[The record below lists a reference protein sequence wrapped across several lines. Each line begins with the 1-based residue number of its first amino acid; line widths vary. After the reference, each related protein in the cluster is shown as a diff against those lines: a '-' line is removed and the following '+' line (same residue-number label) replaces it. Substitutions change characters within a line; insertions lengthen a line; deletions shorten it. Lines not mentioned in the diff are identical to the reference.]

1 MNNLTS
7 NFSEDMSKYI
17 VTVPALHTTAAG
29 ARITLP
35 PVTFVFDTSSN
46 VTVTVANVTV
56 ANVIAALQQYV
67 DEHKV
72 PHYSAGEAYICTW
85 LERNTDLD
93 GELTRAFEYALR
105 RTSSLCHSLGRYLS
119 DDQGMNLSRDALN
132 GLRLTWT
139 KHCIT
144 ELTTLKDKEM
154 NKECDHSLLRPVEFA
169 ELKVGDKLV
178 SRGGLVAVVYMGPNF
193 AVLRHTD
200 GIESTPID
208 GYLERVFRF
217 QPLCWVEGKP
227 VYPGDG
233 PLYYKDD
240 PAWRHNEEGVI
251 TSGVRDDELHFHGGI
266 AFPIADATWIK
277 PEQKRV
283 PSFQVEGQD
292 VFPGDTVYYYGDDKF
307 MWGREMIVEKDSCV
321 NGVHAE
327 SFAKGAATFRLK
339 PMLVIGDHLVPMPV
353 RDAAEMKDGDCYY
366 VPSLDTRDGYLKYI
380 WTDHR
385 FDIEMYDKGLV
396 HLNKEAAS
404 AHTEAFIALSKRK
417 PEL

>member
-7 NFSEDMSKYI
+7 NFSNDMSKYI
-17 VTVPALHTTAAG
+17 VTVPALLTTVEG
-29 ARITLP
+29 AEITLP
-35 PVTFVFDTSSN
+35 AVVFEFDTSSN
-46 VTVTVANVTV
+46 VTVATVV
-56 ANVIAALQQYV
+56 AALQQYV

-72 PHYSAGEAYICTW
+72 PRYPYNEAYICTW
-85 LERNTDLD
+85 LAEHADL
-93 GELTRAFEYALR
+93 GHELARAFEYALR
-105 RTSSLCHSLGRYLS
+105 KTGSRDLSLGYYLCN
-119 DDQGMNLSRDALN
+119 DQDMNLSRDARN
-132 GLRLTWT
+132 NLRIVWVE
-139 KHCIT
+139 HCIT
-144 ELTTLKDKEM
+144 ELHSLPSLRSKEM
-154 NKECDHSLLRPVEFA
+154 NEKHNYKLLRPVKF
-169 ELKVGDKLV
+169 KDVQVGDELVLKDSSPVSKSSVAYKANKFVVLQCSDGSEGTCYQPKLEINY
-178 SRGGLVAVVYMGPNF
+178 GLA
-193 AVLRHTD
+193 
-200 GIESTPID
+200 
-208 GYLERVFRF
+208 
-217 QPLCWVEGKP
+217 PLCWVEGKP

-240 PAWRHNEEGVI
+240 PAWRHNEEGVFA
-251 TSGVRDDELHFHGGI
+251 SSVRDDELHFHGVI

-292 VFPGDTVYYYGDDKF
+292 VFPGDTVYYYGDDKY

-366 VPSLDTRDGYLKYI
+366 VPYLDTRDGYLGYT
-380 WTDHR
+380 WDNHN